1 MPYKKQDIEYMQ
13 RAIALAKKGAG
24 FVNPNPMVGCV
35 VVKDNEIITEGYHE
49 YYGGLHAERNAL
61 TNTAADCKDATLYV
75 TLEPCCHH
83 GKTPPCTDIIIEKG
97 IKKVVVGLL
106 DPNPLVSGKGIS
118 ILQDAGIEVV
128 TGVEEDKIKEL
139 NKVFLKYIKTKR
151 PYVILKTAMTLD
163 GKIASHTG
171 DSKWITN
178 EKSRQLVHKLRS
190 EMMGI
195 VAGIGTV
202 KADNPMLNCRIEGQQ
217 STDNSQQSLTTKVHQ
232 PIRIIVD
239 TKASISL
246 DSNIVKTANEYRT
259 ILAIGRDVTPVASE
273 KNECR
278 DVTPVA
284 SEQTTDNRQQTT
296 DEKLKSFNVEILQ
309 CEVKDGH
316 VDINDL
322 MIKLGQKGID
332 SLLLEGGS
340 CLNAAFLEAGCVD
353 EVYAFIA
360 PKIIG
365 GEHSKS
371 PIGGKGIE
379 LMRDAITFG
388 KIEIEQIENDIL
400 IKGKITSTDNGQQ
413 STELSDSVSQ

>member
-1 MPYKKQDIEYMQ
+1 MSYNQQDIEYMQ
-13 RAIALAKKGAG
+13 RAVALAEKGAG
-24 FVNPNPMVGCV
+24 FVNPNPMVGCI
-35 VVKDNEIITEGYHE
+35 VVKDDKIIGEGYHE

-61 TNTAADCKDATLYV
+61 TRSSADFRGATLYV
-75 TLEPCCHH
+75 TLEPCCHY

-97 IKKVVVGLL
+97 IKKVVVGIL
-106 DPNPLVSGKGIS
+106 DPNPLVCGEGIS
-118 ILQDAGIEVV
+118 ILKNAGIEVV
-128 TGVEEDKIKEL
+128 TGIEEDRIKEL
-139 NKVFLKYIKTKR
+139 NKVFLKYIRTKR

-163 GKIASHTG
+163 GKIASYTG

-195 VAGIGTV
+195 VTGIGTV
-202 KADNPMLNCRIEGQQ
+202 KADDPMLNCRLEG
-217 STDNSQQSLTTKVHQ
+217 DYRQ
-232 PIRIIVD
+232 PIRIVVD

-246 DSNIVKTANEYRT
+246 ESNIVKTAKEYRT
-259 ILAIGRDVTPVASE
+259 IVA
-273 KNECR
+273 
-278 DVTPVA
+278 VG
-284 SEQTTDNRQQTT
+284 QQSTVNGQQSKV
-296 DEKLKSFNVEILQ
+296 DELKSLNVEVLP
-309 CEVKDGH
+309 CNEKDGH

-322 MIKLGQKGID
+322 MKRLGEIGID

-340 CLNAAFLEAGCVD
+340 TLNAAFLEAGCVD

-379 LMRDAITFG
+379 LMKDAITFD
-388 KIEIEQIENDIL
+388 KVEIEQIENDIL
-400 IKGKITSTDNGQQ
+400 IKCKDVHCS
-413 STELSDSVSQ
+413 SVQI

>member
-1 MPYKKQDIEYMQ
+1 MPYRQQDIEYMQ

-61 TNTAADCKDATLYV
+61 THTTSDCKGATLYV

-128 TGVEEDKIKEL
+128 TGVEVDKIKEL

-163 GKIASHTG
+163 GKIASYTG

-178 EKSRQLVHKLRS
+178 DKSRQLVHKLRS

-202 KADNPMLNCRIEGQQ
+202 KADNPMLNCRLNCQQTTDNGQQ
-217 STDNSQQSLTTKVHQ
+217 SIHQ

-259 ILAIGRDVTPVASE
+259 ILAIGKDVTPVASE
-273 KNECR
+273 K
-278 DVTPVA
+278 
-284 SEQTTDNRQQTT
+284 TTDNRQQTT
-296 DEKLKSFNVEILQ
+296 VEKLKSFNVEILQ
-309 CEVKDGH
+309 CEEKDGH

-322 MIKLGQKGID
+322 MIKLGEKGID

-379 LMRDAITFG
+379 LMKDAITFD
-388 KIEIEQIENDIL
+388 KVEIEQIENDIL
-400 IKGKITSTDNGQQ
+400 IKCR
-413 STELSDSVSQ
+413 V

>member
-1 MPYKKQDIEYMQ
+1 MQ
-13 RAIALAKKGAG
+13 HAIALAKKGAG

-49 YYGGLHAERNAL
+49 YYGGFHAERNAL
-61 TNTAADCKDATLYV
+61 TNTTADCKDATLYV
-75 TLEPCCHH
+75 TLEPCCHY
-83 GKTPPCTDIIIEKG
+83 GKTPPCTEIIIEKG
-97 IKKVVVGLL
+97 IRKVVVGLL
-106 DPNPLVSGKGIS
+106 DPNPLVAGKGIK
-118 ILQDAGIEVV
+118 ILEDAGIEVI
-128 TGVEEDKIKEL
+128 TGVEVDKIKEL
-139 NKVFLKYIKTKR
+139 NKVFLKYINTKC
-151 PYVILKTAMTLD
+151 PYVLLKTAMTLD
-163 GKIASHTG
+163 GKIASYTG

-178 EKSRQLVHKLRS
+178 EKSRKLVHKLRS

-202 KADNPMLNCRIEGQQ
+202 KADNPMLNSRLEVQQ
-217 STDNSQQSLTTKVHQ
+217 PTANSQQPNIHQ

-259 ILAIGRDVTPVASE
+259 ILAVSQQSTENS
-273 KNECR
+273 
-278 DVTPVA
+278 
-284 SEQTTDNRQQTT
+284 QQTKIN
-296 DEKLKSFNVEILQ
+296 ELKSLNVEILY
-309 CEVKDGH
+309 CEEKDSH

-332 SLLLEGGS
+332 SLLLEGGAT
-340 CLNAAFLEAGCVD
+340 LNAAFLEAGCVD

-371 PIGGKGIE
+371 PVGGQGIE
-379 LMRDAITFG
+379 LMKDAITFN
-388 KIEIEQIENDIL
+388 KVEIEQIENDIL
-400 IKGKITSTDNGQQ
+400 IKCKIKSTDNGQQ
-413 STELSDSVSQ
+413 SKLSDLVSQ

>member
-1 MPYKKQDIEYMQ
+1 MILGIFFMSYKKQDIEYMQ
-13 RAIALAKKGAG
+13 HAIELARRGAG

-35 VVKDNEIITEGYHE
+35 VVKNDAIITEGYHE

-61 TNTAADCKDATLYV
+61 TNCNSDCKDATLYV
-75 TLEPCCHH
+75 TLEPCCHY
-83 GKTPPCTDIIIEKG
+83 GKTPPCTEIIIEKG

-118 ILQDAGIEVV
+118 ILQNAGIEVV
-128 TGVEEDKIKEL
+128 AGVEEDKIKDL
-139 NKVFLKYIKTKR
+139 NKVFLKYIQTKR
-151 PYVILKTAMTLD
+151 PYVLLKTAMTLD
-163 GKIASHTG
+163 GKIASYTG

-178 EKSRQLVHKLRS
+178 EKSRKLVHKLRS

-202 KADNPMLNCRIEGQQ
+202 KSDDPMLNCRLDVQQ
-217 STDNSQQSLTTKVHQ
+217 PTANSQQSIHQ

-246 DSNIVKTANEYRT
+246 ESNIVKTANEYKT
-259 ILAIGRDVTPVASE
+259 IIAHTNSASQENIE
-273 KNECR
+273 KLNSLNVETLLC
-278 DVTPVA
+278 
-284 SEQTTDNRQQTT
+284 
-296 DEKLKSFNVEILQ
+296 DEKDN
-309 CEVKDGH
+309 H

-322 MIKLGQKGID
+322 MTKLGHKGID

-340 CLNAAFLEAGCVD
+340 CLNAAFLQAGCVD

-371 PIGGKGIE
+371 PIGGQGIE
-379 LMRDAITFG
+379 LMKDAITFD

-400 IKGKITSTDNGQQ
+400 IKGKIK
-413 STELSDSVSQ
+413 STEKF

>member
-1 MPYKKQDIEYMQ
+1 
-13 RAIALAKKGAG
+13 
-24 FVNPNPMVGCV
+24 
-35 VVKDNEIITEGYHE
+35 
-49 YYGGLHAERNAL
+49 
-61 TNTAADCKDATLYV
+61 
-75 TLEPCCHH
+75 
-83 GKTPPCTDIIIEKG
+83 
-97 IKKVVVGLL
+97 
-106 DPNPLVSGKGIS
+106 
-118 ILQDAGIEVV
+118 
-128 TGVEEDKIKEL
+128 
-139 NKVFLKYIKTKR
+139 
-151 PYVILKTAMTLD
+151 MTLD
-163 GKIASHTG
+163 GKIASYTG

-178 EKSRQLVHKLRS
+178 DKSRQVVHKLRS

-202 KADNPMLNCRIEGQQ
+202 KADNPMLNCRLE
-217 STDNSQQSLTTKVHQ
+217 SSQQSAVSSQSNIHQ

-278 DVTPVA
+278 NVTPVA
-284 SEQTTDNRQQTT
+284 SEQTTDNRQQSKIN
-296 DEKLKSFNVEILQ
+296 ELESFNVEILQ
-309 CEVKDGH
+309 CEEKDGR

-322 MIKLGQKGID
+322 MIKLGEKGVD

-379 LMRDAITFG
+379 LMKDAITFN
-388 KIEIEQIENDIL
+388 KVEIEQIENDIL
-400 IKGKITSTDNGQQ
+400 IKCR
-413 STELSDSVSQ
+413 V

>member
-1 MPYKKQDIEYMQ
+1 MSYNTQDIEYMQ
-13 RAIALAKKGAG
+13 RAIELAKRGAG

-35 VVKDNEIITEGYHE
+35 VVKDGAIISEGYHE
-49 YYGGLHAERNAL
+49 YYGGFHAERNAL
-61 TNTAADCKDATLYV
+61 TKKDVCDTSLQGATLYV

-106 DPNPLVSGKGIS
+106 DPNPLVAGKGIS
-118 ILQDAGIEVV
+118 ILRNAGIEVV
-128 TGVEEDKIKEL
+128 TGIEEDKIKEL

-163 GKIASHTG
+163 GKIASYTG

-178 EKSRQLVHKLRS
+178 EKSRELVHKLRS

-202 KADNPMLNCRIEGQQ
+202 KSDDPMLNCRLASQQTTDNGQQ
-217 STDNSQQSLTTKVHQ
+217 TLSTVLVRQ

-239 TKASISL
+239 TKASIPMESQ
-246 DSNIVKTANEYRT
+246 IVKTAKEYRT
-259 ILAIGRDVTPVASE
+259 ILAVGNCQSVIGDLEMIRSHG
-273 KNECR
+273 
-278 DVTPVA
+278 
-284 SEQTTDNRQQTT
+284 
-296 DEKLKSFNVEILQ
+296 VEILS
-309 CEVKDGH
+309 CEEKDGH

-322 MIKLGQKGID
+322 MIKLGVIGID

-340 CLNAAFLEAGCVD
+340 SLNAAFLQANCVD
-353 EVYAFIA
+353 EVNAFIA

-379 LMRDAITFG
+379 FMKDAITL
-388 KIEIEQIENDIL
+388 KDIEIEQIESDLL
-400 IKGKITSTDNGQQ
+400 IKGKIISLEN
-413 STELSDSVSQ
+413 

>member
-1 MPYKKQDIEYMQ
+1 MPYKQQDIEYMQ
-13 RAIALAKKGAG
+13 RAIALAKMGAG

-49 YYGGLHAERNAL
+49 YYGGFHAERNAL
-61 TNTAADCKDATLYV
+61 TNTTADCKDATLYV
-75 TLEPCCHH
+75 TLEPCCHY
-83 GKTPPCTDIIIEKG
+83 GKTPPCTEIIIEKG

-106 DPNPLVSGKGIS
+106 DPNPLVAGKGIK
-118 ILQDAGIEVV
+118 ILEDEGIEVI
-128 TGVEEDKIKEL
+128 TGVEVEKIKEL

-151 PYVILKTAMTLD
+151 PYVLLKTAMTLD
-163 GKIASHTG
+163 GKIASYTG

-178 EKSRQLVHKLRS
+178 EKSRKLVHKLRS

-202 KADNPMLNCRIEGQQ
+202 KADNPMLNSRLEVQQ
-217 STDNSQQSLTTKVHQ
+217 PITNSQQPNVHQ

-246 DSNIVKTANEYRT
+246 ESNIVKTANEYRT
-259 ILAIGRDVTPVASE
+259 ILAVG
-273 KNECR
+273 
-278 DVTPVA
+278 
-284 SEQTTDNRQQTT
+284 QQSIVNGQLSKV
-296 DEKLKSFNVEILQ
+296 EMLKSFNVEILC
-309 CEVKDGH
+309 CEEKDGH

-332 SLLLEGGS
+332 SILLEGGAT
-340 CLNAAFLEAGCVD
+340 LNAAFLEADCVD

-371 PIGGKGIE
+371 PVGGHGIE
-379 LMRDAITFG
+379 LMKDAIMLKDI
-388 KIEIEQIENDIL
+388 KIETFDNDIL
-400 IKGKITSTDNGQQ
+400 IKGKIKSTDNCQQ
-413 STELSDSVSQ
+413 STKLGDLVSQ

>member
-1 MPYKKQDIEYMQ
+1 MPYKKQDIEYMR
-13 RAIALAKKGAG
+13 RAIELARQGSG

-35 VVKDNEIITEGYHE
+35 VVKDYTIIAEGYHE
-49 YYGGLHAERNAL
+49 YYGGFHAERNAL
-61 TNTAADCKDATLYV
+61 TNCKSDCNGATLYV

-106 DPNPLVSGKGIS
+106 DPNPLVNRKGVE
-118 ILQDAGIEVV
+118 ILEKAGIEVV
-128 TGVEEDKIKEL
+128 TGVEEESIKEL
-139 NKVFLKYIKTKR
+139 NKIFLKYIKTKR
-151 PYVILKTAMTLD
+151 PYVLLKTAMTLD
-163 GKIASHTG
+163 GKIATYTG

-178 EKSRQLVHKLRS
+178 EKSRKLVHKLRS

-202 KADNPMLNCRIEGQQ
+202 KTDDPMLNCRHEIQQ
-217 STDNSQQSLTTKVHQ
+217 PTANSQQPNFHQ

-239 TKASISL
+239 TKASISTE
-246 DSNIVKTANEYRT
+246 SQIVKTAKEYKT
-259 ILAIGRDVTPVASE
+259 ILVHTKSASH
-273 KNECR
+273 
-278 DVTPVA
+278 
-284 SEQTTDNRQQTT
+284 DNI
-296 DEKLKSFNVEILQ
+296 EKLHSLNVETLI
-309 CEVKDGH
+309 CEEKDNH

-322 MIKLGQKGID
+322 MTKLGQKGID

-340 CLNAAFLEAGCVD
+340 CLNAAFLQAGCVD

-379 LMRDAITFG
+379 LMKDAITFN
-388 KIEIEQIENDIL
+388 KVEIEQIENDIL
-400 IKGKITSTDNGQQ
+400 IKGKIK
-413 STELSDSVSQ
+413 STEKF

>member
-1 MPYKKQDIEYMQ
+1 MILGIFFMPYKQQDIEYMQ

-61 TNTAADCKDATLYV
+61 THTTSDCKGATLYV

-118 ILQDAGIEVV
+118 ILQNAGIEVI
-128 TGVEEDKIKEL
+128 TGVEVDKIKEL

-163 GKIASHTG
+163 GKIASYTG

-178 EKSRQLVHKLRS
+178 DKSRQLVHKLRS

-202 KADNPMLNCRIEGQQ
+202 KADNPMLNCRLE
-217 STDNSQQSLTTKVHQ
+217 SSQQSAVSSQSNIHQ

-259 ILAIGRDVTPVASE
+259 ILAVGQQLTVNSQQSKI
-273 KNECR
+273 NEL
-278 DVTPVA
+278 
-284 SEQTTDNRQQTT
+284 E
-296 DEKLKSFNVEILQ
+296 SFNVEILQ
-309 CEVKDGH
+309 CEEKDGH

-322 MIKLGQKGID
+322 MIKLGEKGVD

-379 LMRDAITFG
+379 LMKDAITFD
-388 KIEIEQIENDIL
+388 KVEIEQIENDIL
-400 IKGKITSTDNGQQ
+400 IKCR
-413 STELSDSVSQ
+413 V

>member
-1 MPYKKQDIEYMQ
+1 MPYKKQDIEYMR
-13 RAIALAKKGAG
+13 RAIELARQGSG

-35 VVKDNEIITEGYHE
+35 VVKDNTIIAEGYHE
-49 YYGGLHAERNAL
+49 YYGGFHAERNAL
-61 TNTAADCKDATLYV
+61 TNCKSDCNGATLYV

-106 DPNPLVSGKGIS
+106 DPNPLVNRKGVE
-118 ILQDAGIEVV
+118 ILEKAGIEVV
-128 TGVEEDKIKEL
+128 TGVEEESIKEL

-151 PYVILKTAMTLD
+151 PYVLLKTAMTLD
-163 GKIASHTG
+163 GKIASYTG

-178 EKSRQLVHKLRS
+178 EKSRHLVHKLRS

-195 VAGIGTV
+195 VTGIGTV
-202 KADNPMLNCRIEGQQ
+202 KADDPMLNCRLEVQQ
-217 STDNSQQSLTTKVHQ
+217 PIANSQKPDIHQ

-246 DSNIVKTANEYRT
+246 ESNIVKTANEYRT
-259 ILAIGRDVTPVASE
+259 ILAVG
-273 KNECR
+273 
-278 DVTPVA
+278 
-284 SEQTTDNRQQTT
+284 QQSMVNGQQSKV
-296 DEKLKSFNVEILQ
+296 EMLKSLNVEILY
-309 CEVKDGH
+309 CEEKDGH

-332 SLLLEGGS
+332 SLLLEGGAT
-340 CLNAAFLEAGCVD
+340 LNAAFLQAGCVD

-371 PIGGKGIE
+371 PVGGQGIE
-379 LMRDAITFG
+379 LMKDAITFQNV
-388 KIEIEQIENDIL
+388 EIEQIENDIL
-400 IKGKITSTDNGQQ
+400 IKCKIKSTDNGQQ
-413 STELSDSVSQ
+413 STELGDLVSQ

>member
-106 DPNPLVSGKGIS
+106 DPNPLVAGKGIS
-118 ILQDAGIEVV
+118 ILQNAGIEVV
-128 TGVEEDKIKEL
+128 AGVEEDKIKEL

-151 PYVILKTAMTLD
+151 PHVILKTAMTLD

-202 KADNPMLNCRIEGQQ
+202 KADNPMLNCRLEGQQ
-217 STDNSQQSLTTKVHQ
+217 PTANGQKPNIHQ

-259 ILAIGRDVTPVASE
+259 ILAVGQQSTVNSQQSKI
-273 KNECR
+273 NE
-278 DVTPVA
+278 
-284 SEQTTDNRQQTT
+284 
-296 DEKLKSFNVEILQ
+296 LISFNVEILQ
-309 CEVKDGH
+309 CEEKDGH

-322 MIKLGQKGID
+322 MIKLGQMGID

-379 LMRDAITFG
+379 LMKDAITFD
-388 KIEIEQIENDIL
+388 KVEIEQIENDIL
-400 IKGKITSTDNGQQ
+400 IKGKIKSTDNGQQ

>member
-1 MPYKKQDIEYMQ
+1 MPYKQQDIEYMQ

-61 TNTAADCKDATLYV
+61 TNSTADCKDATLYV
-75 TLEPCCHH
+75 TLEPCCHY
-83 GKTPPCTDIIIEKG
+83 GKTPPCTEIIIEKG

-106 DPNPLVSGKGIS
+106 DPNPLVAGKGIK
-118 ILQDAGIEVV
+118 ILEDAGIEVV
-128 TGVEEDKIKEL
+128 TGVEVEEIKDL

-151 PYVILKTAMTLD
+151 PYVLLKTAMTLD
-163 GKIASHTG
+163 GKIASYTG

-202 KADNPMLNCRIEGQQ
+202 KADNPMLNSRLEGQQ
-217 STDNSQQSLTTKVHQ
+217 PTANSQQPNVHQ

-259 ILAIGRDVTPVASE
+259 ILAVSNQLSAVSNQSKI
-273 KNECR
+273 
-278 DVTPVA
+278 
-284 SEQTTDNRQQTT
+284 
-296 DEKLKSFNVEILQ
+296 DELKSYNVEILY
-309 CEVKDGH
+309 CEEKDGH

-332 SLLLEGGS
+332 SILLEGGAT
-340 CLNAAFLEAGCVD
+340 LNAAFLEAGCVD

-371 PIGGKGIE
+371 PVGGQGIE
-379 LMRDAITFG
+379 LMKDAIMLKDI
-388 KIEIEQIENDIL
+388 KIETFDNDIL
-400 IKGKITSTDNGQQ
+400 IKGKIKSTDNGQQ
-413 STELSDSVSQ
+413 SQLSDSVSQ

>member
-1 MPYKKQDIEYMQ
+1 
-13 RAIALAKKGAG
+13 
-24 FVNPNPMVGCV
+24 
-35 VVKDNEIITEGYHE
+35 
-49 YYGGLHAERNAL
+49 
-61 TNTAADCKDATLYV
+61 
-75 TLEPCCHH
+75 
-83 GKTPPCTDIIIEKG
+83 
-97 IKKVVVGLL
+97 
-106 DPNPLVSGKGIS
+106 
-118 ILQDAGIEVV
+118 
-128 TGVEEDKIKEL
+128 
-139 NKVFLKYIKTKR
+139 YIKTKR

-202 KADNPMLNCRIEGQQ
+202 KADNPMLNCRLEGQQ
-217 STDNSQQSLTTKVHQ
+217 TTDNRQQSVRQ

-259 ILAIGRDVTPVASE
+259 ILAVGQ
-273 KNECR
+273 
-278 DVTPVA
+278 
-284 SEQTTDNRQQTT
+284 QTTDNRQQTT
-296 DEKLKSFNVEILQ
+296 VEKLKSFNIEILQ
-309 CEVKDGH
+309 CEEKDGH

-322 MIKLGQKGID
+322 MIKLGQMGID

-379 LMRDAITFG
+379 LMRDAITFD
-388 KIEIEQIENDIL
+388 KVEIEQIENDIL
-400 IKGKITSTDNGQQ
+400 IKGKIKSTDNGQQ
-413 STELSDSVSQ
+413 STKLSDSVSQ

>member
-1 MPYKKQDIEYMQ
+1 MPYRQQDIEYMQ

-35 VVKDNEIITEGYHE
+35 VVKDNEIIAEGYHE

-61 TNTAADCKDATLYV
+61 THTTADCKGATLYV

-118 ILQDAGIEVV
+118 ILQNAGIEVV
-128 TGVEEDKIKEL
+128 TGVEADKIKEL

-163 GKIASHTG
+163 GKIASYTG

-178 EKSRQLVHKLRS
+178 DKSRQLVHKLRS

-195 VAGIGTV
+195 MAGIGTV
-202 KADNPMLNCRIEGQQ
+202 KADNPMLNCRLEGQQ
-217 STDNSQQSLTTKVHQ
+217 TTDNRQQSVRQ

-259 ILAIGRDVTPVASE
+259 ILAISRDVTPVAS
-273 KNECR
+273 KQSTVNSQQSKINEL
-278 DVTPVA
+278 
-284 SEQTTDNRQQTT
+284 E
-296 DEKLKSFNVEILQ
+296 SFNVEILQ
-309 CEVKDGH
+309 CEEKDGR

-322 MIKLGQKGID
+322 MVKLGEKGID

-379 LMRDAITFG
+379 LMKDAITFD
-388 KIEIEQIENDIL
+388 KVEIEQIENDIL
-400 IKGKITSTDNGQQ
+400 IKCKIMSTDNGQQ
-413 STELSDSVSQ
+413 STELGDSVS

>member
-1 MPYKKQDIEYMQ
+1 MPYKQQDIEYMQ

-49 YYGGLHAERNAL
+49 YYGGFHAERNAL
-61 TNTAADCKDATLYV
+61 INTTADCNDATLYV
-75 TLEPCCHH
+75 TLEPCCHY
-83 GKTPPCTDIIIEKG
+83 GKTPPCTEIIIEKG

-106 DPNPLVSGKGIS
+106 DPNPLVAGKGIK
-118 ILQDAGIEVV
+118 ILEDEGIEVI
-128 TGVEEDKIKEL
+128 TGVEVDKIKEL
-139 NKVFLKYIKTKR
+139 NKVFLKYINTKR
-151 PYVILKTAMTLD
+151 PYVLLKTAMTLD
-163 GKIASHTG
+163 GKIASYTG

-178 EKSRQLVHKLRS
+178 EKSRKLVHKLRS

-202 KADNPMLNCRIEGQQ
+202 KADNPMLNSRLEVQQ
-217 STDNSQQSLTTKVHQ
+217 PTANSQQPNVHQ

-239 TKASISL
+239 TNASISL

-259 ILAIGRDVTPVASE
+259 ILAVS
-273 KNECR
+273 
-278 DVTPVA
+278 
-284 SEQTTDNRQQTT
+284 QQSIVNAQQSKV
-296 DEKLKSFNVEILQ
+296 EMLKSLNVEILY
-309 CEVKDGH
+309 CEEKDGH

-332 SLLLEGGS
+332 SILLEGGAT
-340 CLNAAFLEAGCVD
+340 LNAAFLEAGCVD

-371 PIGGKGIE
+371 PVGGQGIE
-379 LMRDAITFG
+379 LMKDAIMLKDI
-388 KIEIEQIENDIL
+388 KIETFDNDIL
-400 IKGKITSTDNGQQ
+400 IKGKIKSTDNCQQ
-413 STELSDSVSQ
+413 STELGDLVSQ

>member
-1 MPYKKQDIEYMQ
+1 MPYRQQDIEYMQ

-35 VVKDNEIITEGYHE
+35 VVKDNEIIAEGYHE

-61 TNTAADCKDATLYV
+61 THTTADCKGATLYV

-118 ILQDAGIEVV
+118 ILQNAGIEVV
-128 TGVEEDKIKEL
+128 TGVEVDKIKEL

-202 KADNPMLNCRIEGQQ
+202 KADNPMLNCRLEGQQ
-217 STDNSQQSLTTKVHQ
+217 TTDNRQQSVRQ

-273 KNECR
+273 K
-278 DVTPVA
+278 
-284 SEQTTDNRQQTT
+284 TTAKSQQPKA
-296 DEKLKSFNVEILQ
+296 DILKSFNVEILL
-309 CEVKDGH
+309 CEEKDGH

-322 MIKLGQKGID
+322 MIKLGQMGID

-379 LMRDAITFG
+379 LMKDAITFD
-388 KIEIEQIENDIL
+388 KVEIEQIENDIL
-400 IKGKITSTDNGQQ
+400 IKGRITSTDNGQQ
-413 STELSDSVSQ
+413 STKLSDSVSQ

>member
-1 MPYKKQDIEYMQ
+1 MILGIFFMPYKKQDIEYMQ

-106 DPNPLVSGKGIS
+106 DPNPLVAGKGIS
-118 ILQDAGIEVV
+118 ILQNAGIEVV

-202 KADNPMLNCRIEGQQ
+202 KADNPMLNCRLEGQQ
-217 STDNSQQSLTTKVHQ
+217 TTDNRQQSVRQ

-273 KNECR
+273 
-278 DVTPVA
+278 
-284 SEQTTDNRQQTT
+284 QTTVNSQQPKA
-296 DEKLKSFNVEILQ
+296 DILKSFNVEILQ
-309 CEVKDGH
+309 CEEKDGH

-322 MIKLGQKGID
+322 MIKLGQMGID

-340 CLNAAFLEAGCVD
+340 CLNAAFLEADCVD

-379 LMRDAITFG
+379 LMRDAITFD
-388 KIEIEQIENDIL
+388 KVEIEQIENDIL
-400 IKGKITSTDNGQQ
+400 IKGRITSTDNGQQ

>member
-1 MPYKKQDIEYMQ
+1 MPYKQQDIEYMQ

-49 YYGGLHAERNAL
+49 YYGGFHAERNAL
-61 TNTAADCKDATLYV
+61 TNTTADCKDATLYV
-75 TLEPCCHH
+75 TLEPCCHY
-83 GKTPPCTDIIIEKG
+83 GKTPPCTEIIIEKG

-106 DPNPLVSGKGIS
+106 DPNPLVAGKGIK
-118 ILQDAGIEVV
+118 ILEDAGIEVV
-128 TGVEEDKIKEL
+128 TGVEVEEIKEL

-151 PYVILKTAMTLD
+151 PYVLLKTAMTLD
-163 GKIASHTG
+163 GKIASYTG

-178 EKSRQLVHKLRS
+178 EKSRKLVHKLRS

-202 KADNPMLNCRIEGQQ
+202 KADNPMLNCRIEVQQ
-217 STDNSQQSLTTKVHQ
+217 PTANSRQPNIHQ

-259 ILAIGRDVTPVASE
+259 ILAIGQQSTVDS
-273 KNECR
+273 
-278 DVTPVA
+278 
-284 SEQTTDNRQQTT
+284 QQTKI
-296 DEKLKSFNVEILQ
+296 DELKSLNVEVLY
-309 CEVKDGH
+309 CEEKDGH
-316 VDINDL
+316 VDINDM

-332 SLLLEGGS
+332 SLLLEGGAT
-340 CLNAAFLEAGCVD
+340 LNAAFLEAGCVD

-371 PIGGKGIE
+371 PVGGQGIE
-379 LMRDAITFG
+379 LMKDAIMLKDI
-388 KIEIEQIENDIL
+388 KIETFDNDIL
-400 IKGKITSTDNGQQ
+400 IKGKIKSTDNCQQ
-413 STELSDSVSQ
+413 STELGDLVSQ

>member
-1 MPYKKQDIEYMQ
+1 MQ

-49 YYGGLHAERNAL
+49 YYGGFHAERNAL
-61 TNTAADCKDATLYV
+61 TNCNSDCNGATLYV
-75 TLEPCCHH
+75 TLEPCCHY
-83 GKTPPCTDIIIEKG
+83 GKTPPCTEIIIEKG

-106 DPNPLVSGKGIS
+106 DPDPLVAGKGIK
-118 ILQDAGIEVV
+118 ILEDAGIEVV
-128 TGVEEDKIKEL
+128 TGVEVDKIKEL

-151 PYVILKTAMTLD
+151 PYVLLKTAMTLD
-163 GKIASHTG
+163 GKIASYTG

-202 KADNPMLNCRIEGQQ
+202 KADNPMLNSRLEVQQ
-217 STDNSQQSLTTKVHQ
+217 PIANSQKPSVHQ

-259 ILAIGRDVTPVASE
+259 ILAVSNQLSAVSNQSKI
-273 KNECR
+273 
-278 DVTPVA
+278 
-284 SEQTTDNRQQTT
+284 
-296 DEKLKSFNVEILQ
+296 DELKSFNVEILY
-309 CEVKDGH
+309 CDEKDGH

-332 SLLLEGGS
+332 SLLLEGGAT
-340 CLNAAFLEAGCVD
+340 LNAAFLQAGCVD

-371 PIGGKGIE
+371 PVGGQGIE
-379 LMRDAITFG
+379 LMKDAIMLKDI
-388 KIEIEQIENDIL
+388 KIETFDNDIL
-400 IKGKITSTDNGQQ
+400 IKGKIKSTDNGQQ
-413 STELSDSVSQ
+413 SIELGDSVSQ

>member
-1 MPYKKQDIEYMQ
+1 MQ

-61 TNTAADCKDATLYV
+61 TNTTADCKDATLYV
-75 TLEPCCHH
+75 TLEPCCHY
-83 GKTPPCTDIIIEKG
+83 GKTPPCTEIIIEKG
-97 IKKVVVGLL
+97 IRKVVVGLL
-106 DPNPLVSGKGIS
+106 DPNPLVAGKGIR
-118 ILQDAGIEVV
+118 ILEDAGIEVV
-128 TGVEEDKIKEL
+128 TGVEVEEIKEL

-151 PYVILKTAMTLD
+151 PYVLLKTAMTLD
-163 GKIASHTG
+163 GKIASYTG

-178 EKSRQLVHKLRS
+178 EKSRKLVHKLRS
-190 EMMGI
+190 DMMGI

-202 KADNPMLNCRIEGQQ
+202 KADNPMLNCRIEVQQ
-217 STDNSQQSLTTKVHQ
+217 PTANSQQPNIHQ

-259 ILAIGRDVTPVASE
+259 ILAVSNQLSAIS
-273 KNECR
+273 C
-278 DVTPVA
+278 
-284 SEQTTDNRQQTT
+284 QQSKI
-296 DEKLKSFNVEILQ
+296 DELKSLNVEVLY
-309 CEVKDGH
+309 CEEKDGH
-316 VDINDL
+316 VDINDM

-332 SLLLEGGS
+332 SLLLEGGAT
-340 CLNAAFLEAGCVD
+340 LNAAFLQAGCVD

-371 PIGGKGIE
+371 PVGGQGIE
-379 LMRDAITFG
+379 LMKDAITFN
-388 KIEIEQIENDIL
+388 KVEIEQIENDIL
-400 IKGKITSTDNGQQ
+400 IKCKIKSTDNGQH
-413 STELSDSVSQ
+413 SKLSDLVSQ

>member
-1 MPYKKQDIEYMQ
+1 MSYNAQDIEYMQ
-13 RAIALAKKGAG
+13 RAIELAKKGAG

-35 VVKDNEIITEGYHE
+35 VVKDNIIIGEGYHE
-49 YYGGLHAERNAL
+49 YYGGFHAERNAL
-61 TNTAADCKDATLYV
+61 TKMDDAVTLGATLYV

-106 DPNPLVSGKGIS
+106 DPNPLVSGNGIS
-118 ILQDAGIEVV
+118 ILRNAGIEVV
-128 TGVEEDKIKEL
+128 TGVEEDEIKEL

-163 GKIASHTG
+163 GKIASYTG

-178 EKSRQLVHKLRS
+178 EKSRELVHKLRS
-190 EMMGI
+190 QMMGI

-202 KADNPMLNCRIEGQQ
+202 RSDDPMLNCRL
-217 STDNSQQSLTTKVHQ
+217 TSQQPLIHQ
-232 PIRIIVD
+232 PIRIILD

-246 DSNIVKTANEYRT
+246 DSQIVKTAKEYRT
-259 ILAIGRDVTPVASE
+259 ILAVS
-273 KNECR
+273 
-278 DVTPVA
+278 
-284 SEQTTDNRQQTT
+284 SQQSAVS
-296 DEKLKSFNVEILQ
+296 DLERLKSFNVEILP
-309 CEVKDGH
+309 CEEKDGH

-322 MIKLGQKGID
+322 MMKLGEIGID

-340 CLNAAFLEAGCVD
+340 TLNAAFLEDACVD

-365 GEHSKS
+365 GGQSKS
-371 PIGGKGIE
+371 PVGGKGIE
-379 LMRDAITFG
+379 LMKDAILL
-388 KIEIEQIENDIL
+388 KDIKIEQIENDIL
-400 IKGKITSTDNGQQ
+400 IKGRRDVLNTSEEVVKRD
-413 STELSDSVSQ
+413 

>member
-1 MPYKKQDIEYMQ
+1 MPYRQQDIEYMQ

-35 VVKDNEIITEGYHE
+35 VVKDNEIIAEGYHE
-49 YYGGLHAERNAL
+49 YYGGFHAERNAL
-61 TNTAADCKDATLYV
+61 TNCNSDCNDATLYV
-75 TLEPCCHH
+75 TLEPCCHY
-83 GKTPPCTDIIIEKG
+83 GKTPPCTEIIIEKG

-106 DPNPLVSGKGIS
+106 DPNPLVAGKGIS

-128 TGVEEDKIKEL
+128 SGVEEYKIKEL

-151 PYVILKTAMTLD
+151 PYVLLKTAMTLD
-163 GKIASHTG
+163 GKIASYTG

-195 VAGIGTV
+195 VTGIGTV
-202 KADNPMLNCRIEGQQ
+202 KADDPMLNCRLEVQQ
-217 STDNSQQSLTTKVHQ
+217 PIANSQKPDIHQ

-259 ILAIGRDVTPVASE
+259 ILAVGRQSAVNS
-273 KNECR
+273 
-278 DVTPVA
+278 
-284 SEQTTDNRQQTT
+284 QQSKI
-296 DEKLKSFNVEILQ
+296 EELKSLNVEILY
-309 CEVKDGH
+309 CEEKNGH

-322 MIKLGQKGID
+322 MIKLGQNGID
-332 SLLLEGGS
+332 SLLLEGGAT
-340 CLNAAFLEAGCVD
+340 LNAAFLQAGCVD

-371 PIGGKGIE
+371 PVGGQGIE
-379 LMRDAITFG
+379 LMKDAIMLKDI
-388 KIEIEQIENDIL
+388 KIETFDNDIL
-400 IKGKITSTDNGQQ
+400 IKGKIKSTDNGQ
-413 STELSDSVSQ
+413 